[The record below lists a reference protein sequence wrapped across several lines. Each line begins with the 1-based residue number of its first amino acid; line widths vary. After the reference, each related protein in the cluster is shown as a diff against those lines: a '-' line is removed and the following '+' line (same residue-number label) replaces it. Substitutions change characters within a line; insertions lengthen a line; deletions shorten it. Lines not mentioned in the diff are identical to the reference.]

1 MNQDYPNFRSRV
13 ERIDRARRNRVVGE
27 FVLQSNGL
35 LVPKQ
40 RRLRFGFPL
49 KGLIVSFAI
58 AIAVKAYLI
67 WFLGS
72 DVYTAGVT
80 ELLAGSNFERAA
92 ARILMPDQ
100 MTMWMVG
107 QYEWLAGQIEAL
119 RGGA

>member
-72 DVYTAGVT
+72 DVYTAGVM